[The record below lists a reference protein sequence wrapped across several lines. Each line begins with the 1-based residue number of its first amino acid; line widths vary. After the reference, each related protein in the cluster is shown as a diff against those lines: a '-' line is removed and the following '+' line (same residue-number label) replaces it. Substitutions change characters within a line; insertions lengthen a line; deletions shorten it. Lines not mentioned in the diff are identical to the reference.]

1 MSRAAVFKSPTK
13 ARRRGGEGGEGGG
26 AGGSGSGD
34 ATADDQAGSSGVGS
48 SVRSRWT
55 KARRAVVAARAFDA
69 APPTI
74 RLAPFVDLLTGTPRL
89 REALD
94 APPEETATAVEEVF
108 EEWEAQLRTFVR
120 VREAYLLY

>member
-1 MSRAAVFKSPTK
+1 MFKSPTQ
-13 ARRRGGEGGEGGG
+13 ARRRGGGEGGEGGG

-34 ATADDQAGSSGVGS
+34 ATAEEHAGSGVGS
-48 SVRSRWT
+48 RVQSRWT

-74 RLAPFVDLLTGTPRL
+74 RRAPFVDLLTGTPRL

-94 APPEETATAVEEVF
+94 APPEETAAAVEEVF

>member
-1 MSRAAVFKSPTK
+1 M
-13 ARRRGGEGGEGGG
+13 
-26 AGGSGSGD
+26 
-34 ATADDQAGSSGVGS
+34 
-48 SVRSRWT
+48 
-55 KARRAVVAARAFDA
+55 VAARAFDA

-108 EEWEAQLRTFVR
+108 EEWEAQLGTFVR